1 MDPANPQQSPDAPR
15 RPARLRSRL
24 ALGLALIG
32 SGFACGGSD
41 TEPTGATQRTP
52 AELPDDPPNIVL
64 FVSDDHNKRDLGCY
78 GNEVVRSPRID
89 ALAAEGLMMHRMF
102 AMTAMCTPSRS
113 VLYTGLSPAH
123 NGARENHSTVFRGTK
138 TFPHHFKALGYRVA
152 LAGKG
157 HVGYDVDFP
166 MEYMPYSAGLEP
178 VEEFLADESGQPFF
192 LVVSSE
198 EPHAPHEHGRFDPEE
213 IPLPPSL
220 VDTPALRRT
229 LAGYYGDIERLDDEV
244 GAVLDLLDRMD
255 LAEDTLFIYTADHG
269 YGLFAKWS
277 CYDAGLNVPFIARW
291 PGVIPPGSESRAM
304 VGFEDVLP
312 TLLAAA
318 GGEPISALDGT
329 SALHVLLGERDE
341 HREILYATHTN
352 EGTLRGN
359 EYPIRAVR
367 TATHKYIRNLK
378 PEAAFR
384 NSMTHDIDGRQRDDE
399 SQPWGSWKLAAA
411 SDEFAARRVQAYRK
425 RPAEELYDLRTD
437 PHEMNNLAD
446 DPAQHDVLV
455 TLRAEL
461 DAWLATQDQGL

>member
-1 MDPANPQQSPDAPR
+1 MDRANRQESPGTP
-15 RPARLRSRL
+15 LRSVRL
-24 ALGLALIG
+24 ALGLGLLL
-32 SGFACGGSD
+32 ACVACDGSD
-41 TEPTGATQRTP
+41 EDTAGDSPRVA
-52 AELPDDPPNIVL
+52 AELPADPPNIVL
-64 FVSDDHNKRDLGCY
+64 FVSDDHNRRDLGCY
-78 GNEVVRSPRID
+78 GNEVVRSPRLD
-89 ALAAEGLMMHRMF
+89 ALAGEGMLLHGMF
-102 AMTAMCTPSRS
+102 TMTAMCTPSRS

-138 TFPHHFKALGYRVA
+138 TFPHHFEALGYRVA

-166 MEYMPYSAGLEP
+166 MEYMPYAAGLAP
-178 VEEFLADESGQPFF
+178 VEEFLAADGERPFF

-198 EPHAPHEHGRFDPEE
+198 EPHAPHEHGRFEPEE

-229 LAGYYGDIERLDDEV
+229 LAGYYGDIERLDTEV
-244 GAVLDLLDRMD
+244 GEVLDLLDRLE
-255 LAEDTLFIYTADHG
+255 LADDTLFIYTADHG
-269 YGLFAKWS
+269 YGLFSKWS

-291 PGVIPPGSESRAM
+291 PGVIGPGSESRALI
-304 VGFEDVLP
+304 GFEDVLP
-312 TLLAAA
+312 TLLDAA
-318 GGEPISALDGT
+318 GGEPVSELDGT
-329 SALHVLLGERDE
+329 SAIHVLLGGEDE
-341 HREILYATHTN
+341 HRRILYGTHTN

-367 TATHKYIRNLK
+367 TTTHKYIRNLK

-384 NSMTHDIDGRQRDDE
+384 NSMTHDIDGQQRDDE

-411 SDEFAARRVQAYRK
+411 SNEFAAERVRAFRK
-425 RPAEELYDLRTD
+425 RPAEELYDLVAD
-437 PHEMNNLAD
+437 PHELVNLAD

-461 DAWLATQDQGL
+461 DAWLVTQGEEL